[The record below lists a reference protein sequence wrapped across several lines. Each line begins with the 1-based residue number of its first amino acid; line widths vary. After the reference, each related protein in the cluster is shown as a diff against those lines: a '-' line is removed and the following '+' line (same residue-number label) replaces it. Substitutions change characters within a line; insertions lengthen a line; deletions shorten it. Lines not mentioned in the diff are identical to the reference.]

1 LAESERERYGYRSH
15 ADLDWHIHSILS
27 FLSFRILIFNCTNG
41 RSSPSLLASLFSR
54 APANSSPSSFFSKVI
69 FCTNTTYASGESKGD
84 LTSTITSDLAVQE
97 EIASAYRSLFPSSPC
112 EVLVLG
118 SIEEAVDVVKQAS
131 EKERGRKAE
140 VDVLVAGSLHLVG
153 GVMEVAGLGRE
164 EVGGLSLE

>member
-1 LAESERERYGYRSH
+1 MATETTLIWTGISIRFYLFFPLESSSSTAQT
-15 ADLDWHIHSILS
+15 ADPLPPFSPLFS
-27 FLSFRILIFNCTNG
+27 LEPPPTPARPL
-41 RSSPSLLASLFSR
+41 SSPKSSSAPTPPTPLANR
-54 APANSSPSSFFSKVI
+54 KA
-69 FCTNTTYASGESKGD
+69 
-84 LTSTITSDLAVQE
+84 TITSDLAVQE